1 MSDFD
6 AIVVGAGCAGSI
18 AAYTLAKAGK
28 SVLLVERGNFAG
40 AKNMTGGRIYAHS
53 LKKVFPNFE
62 TEAPVERRITR
73 ERISLLDAH
82 ANFTIDFSSE
92 SMAQEGKDSYSVLF
106 GPFDQWLAEQA
117 EEAGAEIICGI
128 PVEDLIMDGSKV
140 KGVVAGE
147 DELTADVVILAD
159 GVNSL
164 LTPKAVGAPTPK
176 PSEMAVGV
184 KELIAL
190 PPNVIEDRL
199 LCAPGEGAA
208 WLFAGDSTKGH
219 IGGGFMYANRDS
231 ISLGLVATLSDL
243 VTADTTIYQMM
254 EDFKKHPDVSALIK
268 GGKLLEYSG
277 HMVSEGGYHMIPK
290 LVGDGCLVAGDAGM
304 LCMNLGYCV
313 RGMDFAVASG
323 QMAAQ
328 AAISALDDGDV
339 SEQSLHRYM
348 DLLENSFV
356 LRDMRQYQRF
366 PHFME
371 STKRI
376 FNGYPGMVRDI
387 FDAMFVVDGSPQLS
401 LKKKFMEP
409 AKQLG
414 LMNILK
420 DVKGGMKAL

>member
-6 AIVVGAGCAGSI
+6 AIVVGAGCAGSV

-28 SVLLVERGNFAG
+28 SALMVERGNFAG

-62 TEAPVERRITR
+62 KEAPVERRIMR
-73 ERISLLDAH
+73 ERISLLDPAS
-82 ANFTIDFSSE
+82 NFTIGFTSE
-92 SMAQEGKDSYSVLF
+92 AMAQEGKDSYSVLF
-106 GPFDQWLAEQA
+106 GPFDQWLAEQT
-117 EEAGAEIICGI
+117 EEAGAEVICGI
-128 PVEDLIMDGSKV
+128 PVEDLIMDGSRV
-140 KGVVAGE
+140 LGVVAGE
-147 DELTADVVILAD
+147 DELTADVTILAD

-184 KELIAL
+184 KELIEL
-190 PPNVIEDRL
+190 PAEVIEDRL
-199 LCAPGEGAA
+199 LCGPGEGAA

-219 IGGGFMYANRDS
+219 IGGGFMYTNKSS

-243 VTADTTIYQMM
+243 VTARTTIYQMM
-254 EDFKKHPDVSALIK
+254 EDFKQHPEVAALIR
-268 GGKLLEYSG
+268 GGKLVEYSG
-277 HMVSEGGYHMIPK
+277 HMVSEGGYHMIPQ

-323 QMAAQ
+323 QLAAR
-328 AAISALDDGDV
+328 AAIEAMDRKDFSA
-339 SEQSLHRYM
+339 SSLNRYKE
-348 DLLENSFV
+348 LLEGSFV

-376 FNGYPGMVRDI
+376 FNGYPALVRDI
-387 FDAMFVVDGSPQLS
+387 FNGMFVVDGEPQPP
-401 LKKKFMEP
+401 LKKKVLDSAREVGF
-409 AKQLG
+409 
-414 LMNILK
+414 MNILK
-420 DVKGGMKAL
+420 DVRGGMKAL

>member
-6 AIVVGAGCAGSI
+6 AIVVGAGCAGSV

-28 SVLLVERGNFAG
+28 SVLVVERGNFAG

-62 TEAPVERRITR
+62 SEAPIERRISR

-82 ANFTIDFSSE
+82 ANFTVDFSSDA
-92 SMAQEGKDSYSVLF
+92 MAQEGKDSYSVLF

-117 EEAGAEIICGI
+117 ENAGAEIICGI
-128 PVEDLIMDGSKV
+128 PVEDLVMDGSRV
-140 KGVVAGE
+140 KGVIAGE

-190 PPNVIEDRL
+190 PSSTIEDRL

-219 IGGGFMYANRDS
+219 IGGGFMYTNKDS

-254 EDFKKHPDVSALIK
+254 EDFKQHPDVAALIK
-268 GGKLLEYSG
+268 GGKLIEYSG
-277 HMVSEGGYHMIPK
+277 HMVSEGGYNMIPK

-323 QMAAQ
+323 QMAAE
-328 AAISALDDGDV
+328 AAIGALDDGDT

-356 LRDMRQYQRF
+356 LRDMRQYQKF

-387 FDAMFVVDGSPQLS
+387 FNSMFVVDGTPQPP

-409 AKQLG
+409 VKQLG
-414 LMNILK
+414 LMNVLK

>member
-376 FNGYPGMVRDI
+376 FNGYPGMVCDI
-387 FDAMFVVDGSPQLS
+387 FDAMFVVDGSPQLP

>member
-6 AIVVGAGCAGSI
+6 AIVVGAGCAGSV

-28 SVLLVERGNFAG
+28 AVLLLERGNFPG
-40 AKNMTGGRIYAHS
+40 AKNMTGGRIYSHA

-62 TEAPVERRITR
+62 AEAPVERRIAH
-73 ERISLLDAH
+73 ERISLLDEH
-82 ANFTIDFSSE
+82 ANFTIDFSSTA
-92 SMAQEGKDSYSVLF
+92 MAHEGQDSYSVLF

-117 EEAGAEIICGI
+117 EEAGAEIVCGI
-128 PVEDLIMDGSKV
+128 PVEDLIMDGTKV
-140 KGVVAGE
+140 EGVIAGE
-147 DELTADVVILAD
+147 DELTAEVIILAD

-184 KELIAL
+184 KELISL
-190 PPNVIEDRL
+190 PSDVIEDRL

-208 WLFAGDSTKGH
+208 WLFAGAATKGH
-219 IGGGFMYANRDS
+219 IGGGFMYTNRDS

-243 VTADTTIYQMM
+243 VSADTTIYQMM
-254 EDFKKHPDVSALIK
+254 EDFKQYPDVAALIR
-268 GGKLLEYSG
+268 GGELLEYSG
-277 HMVSEGGYHMIPK
+277 HMVSEGGYRMMPK
-290 LVGDGCLVAGDAGM
+290 LVGNGCLVAGDAGM

-328 AAISALDDGDV
+328 AAIGALNDGDV

-356 LRDMRQYQRF
+356 LRDMRQYQKF

-376 FNGYPGMVRDI
+376 FNGYPAMVRDV
-387 FDAMFVVDGSPQLS
+387 FNSMFVVDGSPQPS

-414 LMNILK
+414 LMNIIK
-420 DVKGGMKAL
+420 DVRGGMRAL